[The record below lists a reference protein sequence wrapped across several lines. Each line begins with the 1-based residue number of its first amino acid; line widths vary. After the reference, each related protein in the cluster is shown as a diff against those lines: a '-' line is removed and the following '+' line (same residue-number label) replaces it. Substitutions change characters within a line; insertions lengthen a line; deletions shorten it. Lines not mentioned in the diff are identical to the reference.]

1 MHELGAIG
9 NEISR
14 EVQGRLREL
23 VQFRDVGGFETDVES
38 GEIVLQL
45 RKRPGPE
52 MVEATPGRAC
62 TQASATRATVE
73 PRALAILAIASRR
86 SYENSQ
92 SLLLR
97 ASTPRGR
104 SRVGS

>member
-45 RKRPGPE
+45 RKRPGPDDGRGNTW
-52 MVEATPGRAC
+52 ARLHPGERHPRHRGAQGLGNSGHRFKKVVREQPKPAPQGKY
-62 TQASATRATVE
+62 TTR
-73 PRALAILAIASRR
+73 P
-86 SYENSQ
+86 
-92 SLLLR
+92 
-97 ASTPRGR
+97 
-104 SRVGS
+104 